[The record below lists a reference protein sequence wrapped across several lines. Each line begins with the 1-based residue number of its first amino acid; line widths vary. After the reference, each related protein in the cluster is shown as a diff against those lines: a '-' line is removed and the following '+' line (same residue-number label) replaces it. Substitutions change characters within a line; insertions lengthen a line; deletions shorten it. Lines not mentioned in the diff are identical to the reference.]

1 MRLTEVLTI
10 VFLGLAGSFA
20 IADEVD
26 CSKLASP
33 QARQQCVKQ
42 KSGAEVDCSKLADPQ
57 AKKECVEH
65 KQQSS
70 PDCSKLATPEARQA
84 CIQQK
89 AK

>member
-1 MRLTEVLTI
+1 MRLTKILAI
-10 VFLGLAGSFA
+10 VILGLTSSLAMA
-20 IADEVD
+20 EEVD

-42 KSGAEVDCSKLADPQ
+42 KSGAEVDCTNVADPQ
-57 AKKECVEH
+57 AKKECAQH
-65 KQQSS
+65 KQQNS

-84 CIQQK
+84 CVQQK